1 MTMKSGPRERLEPQK
16 MGFHQIDDNLKFTLS
31 LSLSLSPTITLR
43 A

>member
-16 MGFHQIDDNLKFTLS
+16 MGFQQIDDNLKFTLS
-31 LSLSLSPTITLR
+31 LSPTITLR

>member
-16 MGFHQIDDNLKFTLS
+16 MGFQQIDDNLKF
-31 LSLSLSPTITLR
+31 SLSPTITLR

>member
-16 MGFHQIDDNLKFTLS
+16 MGFQQINDNLKFT
-31 LSLSLSPTITLR
+31 LSPTITLR